1 MSVLP
6 DWSAGQVFRLHEGS
20 LPLLVSVPHSGRE
33 LPPAQ
38 RTRLLPRAHEV
49 EDTDWHVERLYAF
62 VQDLGA
68 SLLVPR
74 FSRYV
79 VDLNRPPED
88 VPMYAGSNNTTICPT
103 TFFNGDPLYLA
114 EQMPGKLEIADR
126 IQHYWQPYHD
136 AITREL
142 LRLQALHGYA
152 LLFDGHSICG
162 QVPWLFEG
170 RLPDLNLGTVNAAS
184 CAPALRGRCA
194 DVLAAQSQFS
204 SVIDGRF
211 KGGYITRHYGRPAQ
225 GWHAIQMEMT
235 WSSYLDES
243 RPQHWDPI
251 RAEPARCVL
260 QSLIETL
267 LQWRPD

>member
-1 MSVLP
+1 MSSSH
-6 DWSAGQVFRLHEGS
+6 DWSVGQVCALHQGT
-20 LPLLVSVPHSGRE
+20 LPLLVSVPHTGVE
-33 LPPAQ
+33 LPFAL
-38 RTRLLPRAHEV
+38 RERMVPRAQEV
-49 EDTDWHVERLYAF
+49 EDTDWHIERLYAF

-114 EQMPGKLEIADR
+114 NQIPDSQEITER
-126 IQHYWQPYHD
+126 IKHYWQPYHD
-136 AITREL
+136 SISREL
-142 LRLQALHGYA
+142 SRLQAQHGYA
-152 LLFDGHSICG
+152 LLFDGHSICSE
-162 QVPWLFEG
+162 VPWLFEG
-170 RLPDLNLGTVNAAS
+170 RLPDLNLGTVNASS
-184 CAPALRGRCA
+184 CAPSLRQRCA
-194 DVLAAQSQFS
+194 DVLAAQTQLS

-211 KGGYITRHYGRPAQ
+211 KGGYITRQYGRPAH
-225 GWHAIQMEMT
+225 GCHAIQMEMT

-243 RPQHWDPI
+243 RPQHWDPL
-251 RAEPARCVL
+251 RAEPARRVL
-260 QSLIETL
+260 QGLIETL